1 MQIFFTKYV
10 YLNDTLAHL
19 LPTAVGLCRSR
30 LHDCTMLSMKMKKKT
45 PQKNRKKEKK
55 RKLVLQKY

>member
-30 LHDCTMLSMKMKKKT
+30 LHDCTMLSMKMKKKHPKKT
-45 PQKNRKKEKK
+45 GKKKKKEN
-55 RKLVLQKY
+55 